1 VSKAAKTLNIILLPA
16 LVLVWVT
23 PVGVAQDAGLI
34 ALTSKSL
41 VSTPT
46 QQETRTLPPTNNVG
60 DDKDQLLSGWIQG
73 VPDVGGDIIGQTPL
87 ASHLPT
93 IEGEG
98 FQPVAS
104 AIKGKTR
111 VPPVIPSALPKNEGV
126 DRFYCTVIT
135 LEPNEYEAII
145 GWATECGGGN
155 ACRIGSFYG
164 KRSRDGRIMGTG
176 NYPFERRRAR
186 RVRLMGGITG
196 YFVDATCG
204 ANCSDSKVFWKQGGY
219 EYMVGLKM
227 GEMTNVVALANSAIR
242 NRL

>member
-1 VSKAAKTLNIILLPA
+1 MSKAAKTLNIILLPA
-16 LVLVWVT
+16 LVLVWAP
-23 PVGVAQDAGLI
+23 PVGVDQDAGLI

-46 QQETRTLPPTNNVG
+46 QQETKTLPPTNNVG
-60 DDKDQLLSGWIQG
+60 DDKDPLLSGWFNSA
-73 VPDVGGDIIGQTPL
+73 PDVGGDIIGQT
-87 ASHLPT
+87 SLPT
-93 IEGEG
+93 IDGEG

-104 AIKGKTR
+104 ALKGKTR
-111 VPPVIPSALPKNEGV
+111 VPLVIPSALPKNEEV

-145 GWATECGGGN
+145 GWTTECGGGN

-164 KRSRDGRIMGTG
+164 KRSPGGRIMGTG
-176 NYPFERRRAR
+176 NYHFEMRRAR

>member
-1 VSKAAKTLNIILLPA
+1 MSKAAKTLNIILLPA
-16 LVLVWVT
+16 LVLFWVT
-23 PVGVAQDAGLI
+23 PVGVAQDSGLI
-34 ALTSKSL
+34 ALSSKSL
-41 VSTPT
+41 VSTPN
-46 QQETRTLPPTNNVG
+46 TNNDARHSFKTPYVG
-60 DDKDQLLSGWIQG
+60 
-73 VPDVGGDIIGQTPL
+73 VDIIGQTPL

-98 FQPVAS
+98 FRPVAS
-104 AIKGKTR
+104 ALKGKTR
-111 VPPVIPSALPKNEGV
+111 VPLVIPSALPKSEEV

-145 GWATECGGGN
+145 GWSTECGGGN

-164 KRSRDGRIMGTG
+164 KRSLGGRITGSG

-186 RVRLMGGITG
+186 QVRLMGGITG

-219 EYMVGLKM
+219 EYMVGLKA
-227 GEMTNVVALANSAIR
+227 GEVTNVVALANSAIR